1 MMLFR
6 AIVFLSAFFGRITF
20 GKATNFSHVGDKW
33 NPDPHAA
40 CLHRDLTD
48 TDMVVAHRSLPCRS
62 RVLIVNLRN
71 GRHVIARI
79 GDRGPARALVDLA
92 PAVTRRLRA
101 NGAEIVAM
109 TVLP

>member
-1 MMLFR
+1 MILR
-6 AIVFLSAFFGRITF
+6 ALTFWLSFFSSVEFGR
-20 GKATNFSHVGDKW
+20 ATNFSHTGDKW

-48 TDMVVAHRSLPCRS
+48 TDMVVAHRTLPCRS
-62 RVLIVNLRN
+62 RILLVNLRN

-92 PAVTRRLRA
+92 PAVTRKLRA

-109 TVLP
+109 TVIP